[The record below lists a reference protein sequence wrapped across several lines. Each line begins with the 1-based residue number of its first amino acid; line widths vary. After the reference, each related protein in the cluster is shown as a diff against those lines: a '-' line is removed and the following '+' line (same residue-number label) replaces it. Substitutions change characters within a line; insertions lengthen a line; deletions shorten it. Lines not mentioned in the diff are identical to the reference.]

1 MTVARAYE
9 DDVARGLEECLR
21 RITGCTGLRLAGGLR
36 RLTGGFDTH
45 IFAFELAGAPAEL
58 SGSLVFRLFGEPGH
72 VNRARVEAA
81 VHRTAAAGGPRVPG
95 LRVDSDGYSVLGR
108 PFLVMEYVP
117 GIALEEALADPA
129 VFAAA
134 PRMLAGTQAGLHSLS
149 SSVLA
154 RALTEAGVDVSRLT
168 PFHLLDDIRRW
179 VEAAD
184 LEDLK
189 PVADWLDRH
198 RPAPPDVPAICHGD
212 FHPGNVIVNGGE
224 VTGVIDWANVML
236 GHPEFDVAFTRFA
249 ISIGP
254 IEGPEALDEGGR
266 ELIDRAVEE
275 YVAAYRER
283 RPLDDALV
291 SYYTVLRAAH
301 AFTRVAV
308 ARAGADLPG
317 AAPDGYAWA
326 HPVLFRAISNA
337 IHAGTGIRVVL
348 PDPA

>member
-236 GHPEFDVAFTRFA
+236 GHPEYDVAFTRFA

-254 IEGPEALDEGGR
+254 IEGPAARDPNIRGS
-266 ELIDRAVEE
+266 IDRAVEE
-275 YVAAYRER
+275 YMAAYRER
-283 RPLDDALV
+283 RPLDDGLLA
-291 SYYTVLRAAH
+291 YYTVLRAAH
-301 AFTRVAV
+301 AFTRIAV
-308 ARAGADLPG
+308 ARSGTELPD

-326 HPVLFRAISNA
+326 HPVLFKAISEV
-337 IHAGTGIRVVL
+337 IRGGTGVRVLL